1 MPCLKIENIM
11 MKYRVIKPPSQPR
24 GSQEALRLLE
34 EWERGVTGKTR
45 KRQGH
50 AEDDLQMQCVR
61 WFRLQFPKLA
71 RLLHHSPNGG
81 RRDAREGARFKQM
94 GTQAGF
100 PDLILLVA
108 ANGYHALMLEL
119 KTRTGRQQD
128 TQKEYQQLVEAQ
140 GYKYVV
146 IRSFDQFRETIKDYL
161 IVSG

>member
-1 MPCLKIENIM
+1 MGNRRLGTQDSAFE
-11 MKYRVIKPPSQPR
+11 
-24 GSQEALRLLE
+24 EALKALGQWQGE
-34 EWERGVTGKTR
+34 TGKAR
-45 KRQGH
+45 KHQGH

-61 WFRLQFPKLA
+61 WFRLQYPQLA

-108 ANGYHALMLEL
+108 AQGYHALLLEL

-128 TQKEYQQLVEAQ
+128 SQKEYQQLAEAQ
-140 GYKYVV
+140 GYRYVV
-146 IRSFDQFRETIKDYL
+146 IRSLEAFMDEVNTYMK
-161 IVSG
+161 

>member
-1 MPCLKIENIM
+1 MSYI
-11 MKYRVIKPPSQPR
+11 
-24 GSQEALRLLE
+24 EALKALE
-34 EWERGVTGKTR
+34 DWQRGVTGKR
-45 KRQGH
+45 RRHPGH

-61 WFRLQFPKLA
+61 WFQLQFPQLS

-81 RRDAREGARFKQM
+81 KRNAREGARFKQM

-128 TQKEYQQLVEAQ
+128 SQKDYQKRVEEQ
-140 GYKYVV
+140 GYRYVV
-146 IRSFDQFRETIKDYL
+146 IRSFDQFQQEVNTYL
-161 IVSG
+161 SEVE

>member
-1 MPCLKIENIM
+1 MGNRRQGTQDSAFE
-11 MKYRVIKPPSQPR
+11 
-24 GSQEALRLLE
+24 EALKALGQWQGE
-34 EWERGVTGKTR
+34 TGKAR

-61 WFRLQFPKLA
+61 WFRLQYPQLA

-81 RRDAREGARFKQM
+81 RRDSREGARFKQM

-108 ANGYHALMLEL
+108 AQGYHALLLEL

-128 TQKEYQQLVEAQ
+128 SQKEYQQLAEAQ
-140 GYKYVV
+140 GYRYVV
-146 IRSFDQFRETIKDYL
+146 IRSLEAFMDEVNTYMK
-161 IVSG
+161 

>member
-1 MPCLKIENIM
+1 

-50 AEDDLQMQCVR
+50 AEDDLQMQCVS
-61 WFRLQFPKLA
+61 WFRLQYPQLA

-108 ANGYHALMLEL
+108 SQGYHALLLEL

-128 TQKEYQQLVEAQ
+128 SQKEYQQLAEAQ
-140 GYKYVV
+140 GYRYVV
-146 IRSFDQFRETIKDYL
+146 IRSLDAFMDEVNTYMK
-161 IVSG
+161 

>member
-1 MPCLKIENIM
+1 MGNRRQGTQDSAFE
-11 MKYRVIKPPSQPR
+11 
-24 GSQEALRLLE
+24 EALKALGQWQGE
-34 EWERGVTGKTR
+34 TGKAR
-45 KRQGH
+45 KHQGH

-61 WFRLQFPKLA
+61 WFRLQYPQFA

-108 ANGYHALMLEL
+108 SQGYHALLLEL

-128 TQKEYQQLVEAQ
+128 SQKEYQQLAEAQ
-140 GYKYVV
+140 GYRYVV
-146 IRSFDQFRETIKDYL
+146 IRSLDAFMDEVNTYMK
-161 IVSG
+161 

>member
-1 MPCLKIENIM
+1 MGNRRQGTQDSAFE
-11 MKYRVIKPPSQPR
+11 
-24 GSQEALRLLE
+24 EALKALGQWQGE
-34 EWERGVTGKTR
+34 TGKAR
-45 KRQGH
+45 KHQGH

-61 WFRLQFPKLA
+61 WFRLQYPQLA

-108 ANGYHALMLEL
+108 AQGYHALLLEL

-128 TQKEYQQLVEAQ
+128 SQKEYQQLAEAQ
-140 GYKYVV
+140 GYRYVV
-146 IRSFDQFRETIKDYL
+146 IRSLEAFMDEVNTYMK
-161 IVSG
+161 

>member
-1 MPCLKIENIM
+1 

-24 GSQEALRLLE
+24 GSQEALRLLA

-50 AEDDLQMQCVR
+50 AEDDLQMQCVS
-61 WFRLQFPKLA
+61 WFRLQFPQLA

-81 RRDAREGARFKQM
+81 KRNAREGARFKQM

-108 ANGYHALMLEL
+108 SQGYHALLLEL

-128 TQKEYQQLVEAQ
+128 SQKEYQQLAEAQ
-140 GYKYVV
+140 GYRYVV
-146 IRSFDQFRETIKDYL
+146 IRSLEAFMDEVNTYMK
-161 IVSG
+161 

>member
-1 MPCLKIENIM
+1 MTQSKFASKKAQAKWKSIG
-11 MKYRVIKPPSQPR
+11 YD
-24 GSQEALRLLE
+24 EALKALE
-34 EWERGVTGKTR
+34 DWQRGVTGKFR
-45 KRQGH
+45 RHPGH

-81 RRDAREGARFKQM
+81 RRDAREGARFKHM

-140 GYKYVV
+140 GYRYVV

>member
-1 MPCLKIENIM
+1 M

-50 AEDDLQMQCVR
+50 AEDNLQMQCVR

-140 GYKYVV
+140 GYRYVV

>member
-1 MPCLKIENIM
+1 MGN
-11 MKYRVIKPPSQPR
+11 RSQ
-24 GSQEALRLLE
+24 GTQDNAFEEAL
-34 EWERGVTGKTR
+34 KTLGQWQGETWKAR
-45 KRQGH
+45 KHQGH

-61 WFRLQFPKLA
+61 WFRLQYPQLA

-108 ANGYHALMLEL
+108 SQGYHALLLEL

-128 TQKEYQQLVEAQ
+128 SQKEYQQLAEAQ
-140 GYKYVV
+140 GYRYVV
-146 IRSFDQFRETIKDYL
+146 IRSLEAFMDEVNTYMK
-161 IVSG
+161 

>member
-1 MPCLKIENIM
+1 MGN
-11 MKYRVIKPPSQPR
+11 RSQ
-24 GSQEALRLLE
+24 GTQDSAFEEALKALGQWQGE
-34 EWERGVTGKTR
+34 TGKAR
-45 KRQGH
+45 KHQGH

-61 WFRLQFPKLA
+61 WFRLQYPQLA

-108 ANGYHALMLEL
+108 AQGYHALLLEL

-128 TQKEYQQLVEAQ
+128 SQKEYQQLAEAQ
-140 GYKYVV
+140 GYRYVV
-146 IRSFDQFRETIKDYL
+146 IRSLEAFMDEVNTYMK
-161 IVSG
+161 

>member
-1 MPCLKIENIM
+1 MSYI
-11 MKYRVIKPPSQPR
+11 
-24 GSQEALRLLE
+24 EALKALE
-34 EWERGVTGKTR
+34 DWQRGVTGKR
-45 KRQGH
+45 RRHPGH

-61 WFRLQFPKLA
+61 WFRLQFPQLA

-128 TQKEYQQLVEAQ
+128 TQKEYQQLVEEQ

-161 IVSG
+161 IVSS

>member
-1 MPCLKIENIM
+1 MSYI
-11 MKYRVIKPPSQPR
+11 
-24 GSQEALRLLE
+24 EALKALE
-34 EWERGVTGKTR
+34 DWQRGVTGKR
-45 KRQGH
+45 RRHPGH

-61 WFRLQFPKLA
+61 WFQLQFPQLS

-81 RRDAREGARFKQM
+81 KRNAREGARFKQM

-128 TQKEYQQLVEAQ
+128 SQKDYQKRVEEQ
-140 GYKYVV
+140 GYRYVV

>member
-1 MPCLKIENIM
+1 MGNCRQGTQDSAFE
-11 MKYRVIKPPSQPR
+11 
-24 GSQEALRLLE
+24 EALKALGQWQGE
-34 EWERGVTGKTR
+34 TGKAR
-45 KRQGH
+45 KHQGH

-61 WFRLQFPKLA
+61 WFRLQYPQLA

-108 ANGYHALMLEL
+108 AQGYHALLLEL

-128 TQKEYQQLVEAQ
+128 SQKEYQQLAEAQ
-140 GYKYVV
+140 GYRYVV
-146 IRSFDQFRETIKDYL
+146 IRSLEAFMDEVNTYMK
-161 IVSG
+161 

>member
-1 MPCLKIENIM
+1 MGNRRQGTQDSAFE
-11 MKYRVIKPPSQPR
+11 
-24 GSQEALRLLE
+24 EALKALGQWQGE
-34 EWERGVTGKTR
+34 TGKAR
-45 KRQGH
+45 KHQGH

-61 WFRLQFPKLA
+61 WFRLQYPQLA

-108 ANGYHALMLEL
+108 SQGYHALLLEL

-128 TQKEYQQLVEAQ
+128 SQKEYQQLAEAQ
-140 GYKYVV
+140 GYRYVV
-146 IRSFDQFRETIKDYL
+146 IRSLKAFMDEVNTYMK
-161 IVSG
+161 

>member
-1 MPCLKIENIM
+1 MVNRRQGTHDSAFE
-11 MKYRVIKPPSQPR
+11 
-24 GSQEALRLLE
+24 EALKALGQWQGE
-34 EWERGVTGKTR
+34 TGKAR
-45 KRQGH
+45 KHQGH

-61 WFRLQFPKLA
+61 WFRLQYPQLA

-108 ANGYHALMLEL
+108 AQGYHALLLEL

-128 TQKEYQQLVEAQ
+128 SQKEYQQLAEAQ
-140 GYKYVV
+140 GYRYVV
-146 IRSFDQFRETIKDYL
+146 IRSLEAFMDEVNTYMK
-161 IVSG
+161 

>member
-1 MPCLKIENIM
+1 MGNRRQGTHDSAFE
-11 MKYRVIKPPSQPR
+11 
-24 GSQEALRLLE
+24 EALKALGQWQGE
-34 EWERGVTGKTR
+34 TGKAR
-45 KRQGH
+45 KHQGH

-61 WFRLQFPKLA
+61 WFRLQYPQLA

-108 ANGYHALMLEL
+108 AQGYHALLLEL

-128 TQKEYQQLVEAQ
+128 SQKEYQQLAEAQ
-140 GYKYVV
+140 GYRYVV
-146 IRSFDQFRETIKDYL
+146 IRSLEAFMDEVNTYMK
-161 IVSG
+161 

>member
-1 MPCLKIENIM
+1 MGNRRQGTQDSAFE
-11 MKYRVIKPPSQPR
+11 
-24 GSQEALRLLE
+24 EALKALGQWIGE
-34 EWERGVTGKTR
+34 TGKAR
-45 KRQGH
+45 KHQGH

-61 WFRLQFPKLA
+61 WFRLQYPQLA

-108 ANGYHALMLEL
+108 AQGYHALLLEL

-128 TQKEYQQLVEAQ
+128 SQKEYQQLAEAQ
-140 GYKYVV
+140 GYRYVV
-146 IRSFDQFRETIKDYL
+146 IRSLEAFMDEVNTYMK
-161 IVSG
+161 

>member
-1 MPCLKIENIM
+1 MGN
-11 MKYRVIKPPSQPR
+11 RSQ
-24 GSQEALRLLE
+24 GTQDNAFEEALKALGQWQGE
-34 EWERGVTGKTR
+34 TGKAR
-45 KRQGH
+45 KHQGH

-61 WFRLQFPKLA
+61 WFRLQYPQLA

-108 ANGYHALMLEL
+108 AQGYHALLLEL

-128 TQKEYQQLVEAQ
+128 SQKEYQQLAEAQ
-140 GYKYVV
+140 GYRYVV
-146 IRSFDQFRETIKDYL
+146 IRSLEAFMDEVNTYMK
-161 IVSG
+161 